1 MSRMT
6 TVRRRS
12 LHHRVC
18 LLAKG
23 PDTELRGTLLGGTV
37 PRNAPH
43 LSRLGMPGQKPQTLP
58 PRTQEMILLTHLV
71 MIRPKTQLAPL
82 RLISRTLTRV
92 RPRGRRVER
101 TRKDV
106 PDTTEG

>member
-1 MSRMT
+1 MIRMM

-23 PDTELRGTLLGGTV
+23 PDTELRGTLLGETG
-37 PRNAPH
+37 PRNALH
-43 LSRLGMPGQKPQTLP
+43 LSRLGMPGQKPRALP
-58 PRTQEMILLTHLV
+58 LRTQKMILLSHLV

-82 RLISRTLTRV
+82 RLMSRTLTTA
-92 RPRGRRVER
+92 RPRGRRVKR